1 MERGTQVYAVFTTG
15 GKQYRASANDRLV
28 VERLQAEPGE
38 KLVFDQVLMLGGEGK
53 TQLGQPLLEGVQVEA
68 RVVEQSRTR
77 TLLVFRR
84 KRRKNFRRMR
94 GHRQYQ
100 TLVEIT
106 DIVTEGKA
114 SSQKAAAKKTAAKKA
129 AAKKTVAKKTTA
141 KAEATAET
149 AAAATSAKAA
159 QKATSKKAAA
169 ASPSASSSKVESEA
183 GSKSSAKPKA
193 AAATASKAPAKKAT
207 AKKAAPK
214 KAAPKST
221 GNPTP
226 DETASS

>member
-68 RVVEQSRTR
+68 KVVEQSRTR

-114 SSQKAAAKKTAAKKA
+114 SSQKAAAKKI
-129 AAKKTVAKKTTA
+129 TA

-149 AAAATSAKAA
+149 AAAATPAKAA

-169 ASPSASSSKVESEA
+169 ASSSKAESGT
-183 GSKSSAKPKA
+183 GSKAGAKPKA
-193 AAATASKAPAKKAT
+193 AAATASKAPAKKAA
-207 AKKAAPK
+207 AKKVAPK
-214 KAAPKST
+214 KAASKST
-221 GNPTP
+221 GNLTS

>member
-1 MERGTQVYAVFTTG
+1 MERGIQVYAVFTTG

-38 KLVFDQVLMLGGEGK
+38 KLVFDQVLMVGGEGK
-53 TQLGQPLLEGVQVEA
+53 TRLGQPLLEGVQVEA
-68 RVVEQSRTR
+68 KVVEQSRTR

-114 SSQKAAAKKTAAKKA
+114 SSQKSA
-129 AAKKTVAKKTTA
+129 AKKTTA

-149 AAAATSAKAA
+149 AAAATPTKAA
-159 QKATSKKAAA
+159 QKTTSRKAAA
-169 ASPSASSSKVESEA
+169 ASSSKSESEA

-221 GNPTP
+221 GNLTS

>member
-68 RVVEQSRTR
+68 KVVEQSRTR

-114 SSQKAAAKKTAAKKA
+114 SSQKAAAKKI
-129 AAKKTVAKKTTA
+129 TA

-149 AAAATSAKAA
+149 AAAATPAKAA

-169 ASPSASSSKVESEA
+169 ASSSKAESGT
-183 GSKSSAKPKA
+183 GSKAGAKPKA

>member
-38 KLVFDQVLMLGGEGK
+38 KLVFDQVLMVGGEGK

-68 RVVEQSRTR
+68 KVVEQSRTR

-114 SSQKAAAKKTAAKKA
+114 SSQKAAAKKTAAKKI
-129 AAKKTVAKKTTA
+129 TV
-141 KAEATAET
+141 KAEATAEM
-149 AAAATSAKAA
+149 AAATPTKAA
-159 QKATSKKAAA
+159 QKATSKKA
-169 ASPSASSSKVESEA
+169 SVASSSKSEGEA

-193 AAATASKAPAKKAT
+193 AAATASKAPAKKAP

-214 KAAPKST
+214 KATPKST
-221 GNPTP
+221 GNLTS

>member
-1 MERGTQVYAVFTTG
+1 MYAVFTTG

-38 KLVFDQVLMLGGEGK
+38 KLVFDQVLMVGGEGK

-68 RVVEQSRTR
+68 KVVEQSRTR

-114 SSQKAAAKKTAAKKA
+114 SSQKAAAKKTAAKKMA
-129 AAKKTVAKKTTA
+129 A

-149 AAAATSAKAA
+149 AAAATPAKAA
-159 QKATSKKAAA
+159 QKATSKKVAA
-169 ASPSASSSKVESEA
+169 ASSSKAESGT
-183 GSKSSAKPKA
+183 GSKPGAKPKA

>member
-68 RVVEQSRTR
+68 KVVEQSRTR

-114 SSQKAAAKKTAAKKA
+114 SSQKAAAKKTAAKKM
-129 AAKKTVAKKTTA
+129 AAKKTAA

-149 AAAATSAKAA
+149 AAAATPAKAA
-159 QKATSKKAAA
+159 QKTTSKKVAA
-169 ASPSASSSKVESEA
+169 ASSSKAESEA
-183 GSKSSAKPKA
+183 GSKPGAKPK
-193 AAATASKAPAKKAT
+193 SGCRDSIQ
-207 AKKAAPK
+207 
-214 KAAPKST
+214 ST
-221 GNPTP
+221 R
-226 DETASS
+226 

>member
-38 KLVFDQVLMLGGEGK
+38 KLVFDQVFMLGGEGK

-68 RVVEQSRTR
+68 KVVEQSRTR

-114 SSQKAAAKKTAAKKA
+114 SSQKAAAKKTAAKKT
-129 AAKKTVAKKTTA
+129 AAKKITA

-149 AAAATSAKAA
+149 AAVATPAKAA
-159 QKATSKKAAA
+159 QKATSKTAAA
-169 ASPSASSSKVESEA
+169 ASSSNAESEA
-183 GSKSSAKPKA
+183 GSKAGAKPKA
-193 AAATASKAPAKKAT
+193 AAATASKAPAKKAA

>member
-1 MERGTQVYAVFTTG
+1 MYALVKTG

-53 TQLGQPLLEGVQVEA
+53 TWLGQPLLEGVQVEA
-68 RVVEQSRTR
+68 KVVEQSRTR

-114 SSQKAAAKKTAAKKA
+114 SSQKAAAKKTAAKK
-129 AAKKTVAKKTTA
+129 TTA
-141 KAEATAET
+141 KAEATAEA
-149 AAAATSAKAA
+149 AAAATPAKAA
-159 QKATSKKAAA
+159 QKVTSKKAAA
-169 ASPSASSSKVESEA
+169 TSSSKSESEA
-183 GSKSSAKPKA
+183 VSKSSVKPKA

>member
-68 RVVEQSRTR
+68 KVVEQSRTR

-114 SSQKAAAKKTAAKKA
+114 SSQKAAAKKTAAKKTA
-129 AAKKTVAKKTTA
+129 A

-149 AAAATSAKAA
+149 AAAATPAKAA

-169 ASPSASSSKVESEA
+169 ASPSASSSKAESEA

-193 AAATASKAPAKKAT
+193 AAATASKAPAKKAA

>member
-68 RVVEQSRTR
+68 KVVEQSRTR

-106 DIVTEGKA
+106 DIITEGKA
-114 SSQKAAAKKTAAKKA
+114 SSQKAAAKKTAAK
-129 AAKKTVAKKTTA
+129 
-141 KAEATAET
+141 AEATAET
-149 AAAATSAKAA
+149 AAAATPTKAA

-169 ASPSASSSKVESEA
+169 TSSSKAESEA
-183 GSKSSAKPKA
+183 GSKAAAKPKA
-193 AAATASKAPAKKAT
+193 AAATASKAPLRRQPLRKQRRKKQRQNQQATRRQTRQPAAKGWQALNGDR
-207 AKKAAPK
+207 
-214 KAAPKST
+214 T
-221 GNPTP
+221 GRTGV
-226 DETASS
+226 

>member
-68 RVVEQSRTR
+68 KVVEQSRTR

-114 SSQKAAAKKTAAKKA
+114 SSQKAAAKKTAAKKTA
-129 AAKKTVAKKTTA
+129 A

-149 AAAATSAKAA
+149 AAAATPAKAA
-159 QKATSKKAAA
+159 QKATSKKVAA
-169 ASPSASSSKVESEA
+169 ASSSKSESEA
-183 GSKSSAKPKA
+183 GSKAGAKPKA

-214 KAAPKST
+214 KVAPKST

>member
-1 MERGTQVYAVFTTG
+1 MYAVFTTG

-38 KLVFDQVLMLGGEGK
+38 KLVFDQVLMVGGEGK

-68 RVVEQSRTR
+68 KVVEQSRTR

-114 SSQKAAAKKTAAKKA
+114 SSQKAAAKKTAAKKMA
-129 AAKKTVAKKTTA
+129 A

-149 AAAATSAKAA
+149 AAAATPAKAA

-169 ASPSASSSKVESEA
+169 TSSSKAESEA
-183 GSKSSAKPKA
+183 GSKAGAKPKA
-193 AAATASKAPAKKAT
+193 AAATASKAPAKKAA

>member
-1 MERGTQVYAVFTTG
+1 VYAVFTTG

-38 KLVFDQVLMLGGEGK
+38 KLVFDQVLMVGGEGK
-53 TQLGQPLLEGVQVEA
+53 TRLGQPLLEGVQVEA
-68 RVVEQSRTR
+68 KVVEQSRTR

-114 SSQKAAAKKTAAKKA
+114 SSQKSA
-129 AAKKTVAKKTTA
+129 AKKTTA

-149 AAAATSAKAA
+149 AAAATPTKAA
-159 QKATSKKAAA
+159 QKTTSRKAAA
-169 ASPSASSSKVESEA
+169 ASSSKSESEA

-221 GNPTP
+221 GNLTS

>member
-68 RVVEQSRTR
+68 KVVEQSRTR

-114 SSQKAAAKKTAAKKA
+114 SSQKAAAKKTAAKKT
-129 AAKKTVAKKTTA
+129 AAKKITA
-141 KAEATAET
+141 KAEAMAET
-149 AAAATSAKAA
+149 VAAATPAKAA

-169 ASPSASSSKVESEA
+169 ASSSKAES
-183 GSKSSAKPKA
+183 GTGGKPGAKPKA

>member
-68 RVVEQSRTR
+68 KVVEQSRTR

-114 SSQKAAAKKTAAKKA
+114 SSQKAAAKKTAAKKTA
-129 AAKKTVAKKTTA
+129 A

-149 AAAATSAKAA
+149 AAAATPAKAA

-169 ASPSASSSKVESEA
+169 ASPSASSSKAESEA

-193 AAATASKAPAKKAT
+193 AAATTSKAPAKKAA

-214 KAAPKST
+214 KATPKSS
-221 GNPTP
+221 GKPTP

>member
-68 RVVEQSRTR
+68 KVVEQSRTR

-106 DIVTEGKA
+106 DLVTEGKA
-114 SSQKAAAKKTAAKKA
+114 SSQKAAAKKTAAKKTA
-129 AAKKTVAKKTTA
+129 A

-149 AAAATSAKAA
+149 AAAATPAKAA

-169 ASPSASSSKVESEA
+169 ASPSASSSKAESEA

-193 AAATASKAPAKKAT
+193 AAATASKAPAKKAA

>member
-1 MERGTQVYAVFTTG
+1 MERGTKVYAVFTTG

-38 KLVFDQVLMLGGEGK
+38 KLVFDQVLMFGGEGK

-68 RVVEQSRTR
+68 KVVEQSRTR

-114 SSQKAAAKKTAAKKA
+114 SSQKAAAKKTAAKKTA
-129 AAKKTVAKKTTA
+129 A

-149 AAAATSAKAA
+149 AAAATPAKAA

-169 ASPSASSSKVESEA
+169 ASPSASSSKAESEA

-193 AAATASKAPAKKAT
+193 AAATASKAPAKKAA

>member
-1 MERGTQVYAVFTTG
+1 
-15 GKQYRASANDRLV
+15 V

-68 RVVEQSRTR
+68 KVVEQSRTR

-114 SSQKAAAKKTAAKKA
+114 SSQKAAAKKTAAKKTA
-129 AAKKTVAKKTTA
+129 AKKTTA
-141 KAEATAET
+141 KAEAMAET
-149 AAAATSAKAA
+149 AAAATPTKAA
-159 QKATSKKAAA
+159 QKATSRKAAA
-169 ASPSASSSKVESEA
+169 ASSSKSESEA

-193 AAATASKAPAKKAT
+193 AAATASKAPAKKA
-207 AKKAAPK
+207 
-214 KAAPKST
+214 APKST
-221 GNPTP
+221 GNLTS

>member
-68 RVVEQSRTR
+68 KVVEQSRTR

-114 SSQKAAAKKTAAKKA
+114 SSQKAAAKKTAAKKTA
-129 AAKKTVAKKTTA
+129 A

-149 AAAATSAKAA
+149 AAAATPAKAA

-169 ASPSASSSKVESEA
+169 ASPSASSSKAESEA

-214 KAAPKST
+214 KVAPKST
-221 GNPTP
+221 GKPTP